1 MSRPAA
7 LILLLAT
14 IAFGL
19 APLVTP
25 PFTGYDPALFPVDIG
40 RPAIQPAGYAF
51 AIWSVIY
58 LWLIL
63 HAVFGLW
70 KRAEDPAWAAT
81 RLPLTVAI
89 AVGVIWLWI
98 AGQSAVWGTVTIWI
112 MAAGA
117 LMAFLRAPSEPD
129 RWILSGPLAIFAGWL
144 TAAAAVS
151 TGVLIAGYGVLSN
164 AASALA
170 MLALVLVIALGV
182 QARKPRMPVYGL
194 TVIWALAGLIVANA
208 ADMHLVAGAAAL
220 GILVVAGAIAFNLRD
235 PSRA

>member
-1 MSRPAA
+1 MSRPAP

-58 LWLIL
+58 LWLIA
-63 HAVFGLW
+63 HAVYGLW
-70 KRAEDPAWAAT
+70 KRAEDPVWAPS

-89 AVGVIWLWI
+89 GVGVVWLWI

-117 LMAFLRAPSEPD
+117 LMAFLRAPTEPD
-129 RWILSGPLAIFAGWL
+129 RWLLSGPLAIFAGWL

-164 AASALA
+164 SASALA
-170 MLALVLVIALGV
+170 MLGLVLGIALAV
-182 QARKPRMPVYGL
+182 QGRKPRMPVYGL
-194 TVIWALAGLIVANA
+194 TVVWALVGVIVVNR
-208 ADMHLVAGAAAL
+208 ADNMLVAGTAAGGAVVMLGAL
-220 GILVVAGAIAFNLRD
+220 GWMARKG
-235 PSRA
+235 